1 MFRWDEQ
8 GPEGPVQAQLTG
20 GPKQGAHQG
29 TLVIIRSPNSVI
41 ACLFLIFRKLNSNQE
56 LSVPSGQDE
65 DTFFSDQCGSK
76 KNVLI
81 DSQKK
86 LTVPILSSQEQV
98 QQKLNEIAAI
108 MGIPAKK

>member
-1 MFRWDEQ
+1 MR
-8 GPEGPVQAQLTG
+8 
-20 GPKQGAHQG
+20 
-29 TLVIIRSPNSVI
+29 TL
-41 ACLFLIFRKLNSNQE
+41 
-56 LSVPSGQDE
+56 
-65 DTFFSDQCGSK
+65 FSDQCGSK